1 LTPDAPQGTPSDEI
15 DTDVRD
21 QYRPSAMPRGFGL
34 KDDLLMALRFFSR
47 LPTGDSPHEKP
58 DLGRIAM
65 ALPLAS
71 LVMGIIPI
79 LVLLAGIG
87 AGLPSFFAA
96 ALAVA
101 TMVIVG
107 GAMMEDSLA
116 DAADGLFGG
125 NTPERRLEILKDS
138 RHGTYGVAA
147 LALFLLLRV
156 TAIGAVAAVNPLSAA
171 AIWLVANIAG
181 RSASLWIAVALPPA
195 RAEGAS
201 AAAGALPFSRF
212 LVGAVLATLLVF
224 VIGAPPSSLLG
235 VVGTLLAVAAV
246 AWGWSALCRR
256 LVGGQTG
263 DLIGAAA
270 GLGEI
275 AALTVLLIFM

>member
-1 LTPDAPQGTPSDEI
+1 MKAAYAPQ
-15 DTDVRD
+15 
-21 QYRPSAMPRGFGL
+21 APRGGIGL
-34 KDDLLMALRFFSR
+34 KDDLVMALRFFSR
-47 LPTGDSPHEKP
+47 LPTGDAPHERP

-71 LVMGIIPI
+71 CIMGVPPI
-79 LVLLAGIG
+79 LLLLGGIWL
-87 AGLPSFFAA
+87 GLPPYFAA

-101 TMVIVG
+101 AMVLVG
-107 GAMMEDSLA
+107 GGMMEDSLA

-125 NTPERRLEILKDS
+125 STPERRLDILKDS

-147 LALFLLLRV
+147 LCLFLLLRV
-156 TAIGAVAAVNPLSAA
+156 TALGSIAALNPLAAA
-171 AIWLVANIAG
+171 AIWLAANIAG
-181 RSASLWIAVALPPA
+181 RSGALFVALVLPA
-195 RAEGAS
+195 ARSDGAA
-201 AAAGALPFSRF
+201 AAAGALPRSRF
-212 LVGAVLATLLVF
+212 LIGAALAALLLF
-224 VIGAPPSSLLG
+224 VIGAPASSALG
-235 VVGTLLAVAAV
+235 VIVAALAVALV

-275 AALTVLLIFM
+275 AALALLMVFA

>member
-1 LTPDAPQGTPSDEI
+1 MTPEDQISPEVKAAYAPQ
-15 DTDVRD
+15 
-21 QYRPSAMPRGFGL
+21 APRGGIGL
-34 KDDLLMALRFFSR
+34 KDDLVMALRFFSR
-47 LPTGDSPHEKP
+47 LPTGDAPHERP

-71 LVMGIIPI
+71 CIMGVPPI
-79 LVLLAGIG
+79 LLLLGGIWL
-87 AGLPSFFAA
+87 GLPPYFAA

-101 TMVIVG
+101 AMVLVG
-107 GAMMEDSLA
+107 GGMMEDSLA

-125 NTPERRLEILKDS
+125 STPERRLDILKDS

-147 LALFLLLRV
+147 LCLFLLLRV
-156 TAIGAVAAVNPLSAA
+156 TALGSIAALNPLAAA
-171 AIWLVANIAG
+171 AIWLAANIAG
-181 RSASLWIAVALPPA
+181 RSGALFVALVLPA
-195 RAEGAS
+195 ARSDGAA
-201 AAAGALPFSRF
+201 AAAGALPRSRF
-212 LVGAVLATLLVF
+212 LIGAALAALLLF
-224 VIGAPPSSLLG
+224 VIGAPASSALG
-235 VVGTLLAVAAV
+235 VIVAALAVALV

-275 AALTVLLIFM
+275 AALALLMVFA